1 MKANLRLYQEESW
14 PVLYLFIIN
23 EVQGSILLFIINYML
38 LNMDGPIADHVS
50 CDQSYMGIM
59 GPEYLR
65 QTMLYSIIRHCRC
78 GDIVTITMFGE
89 LMLDF

>member
-1 MKANLRLYQEESW
+1 MLFYY
-14 PVLYLFIIN
+14 YLLLTRY
-23 EVQGSILLFIINYML
+23 VQGSILLFIINYML

-65 QTMLYSIIRHCRC
+65 QTMLYSIIIIPILKALPLWRYSNYHN
-78 GDIVTITMFGE
+78 V
-89 LMLDF
+89 